1 MAGYWGLVEWFLWYL
16 HWCYSCS
23 VSTQLMNFT
32 LSYLQSD
39 WSSFNPMVLFW
50 ICCI

>member
-23 VSTQLMNFT
+23 VSTRLMNFT
-32 LSYLQSD
+32 PSYLQSD
-39 WSSFNPMVLFW
+39 WSSFNPLVLFW